1 MSFAPWLL
9 MLGLVA
15 IAVIYLF
22 RGPGNTGT
30 RVSYSFFE
38 EQVDK
43 GNVKSVKAYGENV
56 TGVWNKIPPPPTPNG
71 DKLTEEFNTIL
82 PEGVAKD
89 RSFWDDL
96 RKKVHDVDNAAREP
110 SYAQQT
116 LFWLVGSVIL
126 VFFLIYMMRRNSDP
140 LGGGMMGNFIRSQ
153 AKRFQPSEQ
162 RTTFEDVAALEQAK
176 IELQEIVEFLK
187 NPGKFERLGAQIPKG
202 VLLMGPPGTGK
213 TLLARAV
220 AGEAG
225 VPFFSINGS
234 EFIQMFVGVGA
245 SPRPRPVPHG
255 QGKRPLHPVRRRD

>member
-1 MSFAPWLL
+1 MDSPTPVNRPNPTPSRRPTPRRRFDEPPRSMSFAPWLL

-153 AKRFQPSEQ
+153 AKRFQPS
-162 RTTFEDVAALEQAK
+162 
-176 IELQEIVEFLK
+176 
-187 NPGKFERLGAQIPKG
+187 
-202 VLLMGPPGTGK
+202 
-213 TLLARAV
+213 
-220 AGEAG
+220 
-225 VPFFSINGS
+225 
-234 EFIQMFVGVGA
+234 
-245 SPRPRPVPHG
+245 
-255 QGKRPLHPVRRRD
+255 

>member
-126 VFFLIYMMRRNSDP
+126 VFFLIYMMRRNS
-140 LGGGMMGNFIRSQ
+140 IRW
-153 AKRFQPSEQ
+153 
-162 RTTFEDVAALEQAK
+162 AAE
-176 IELQEIVEFLK
+176 
-187 NPGKFERLGAQIPKG
+187 
-202 VLLMGPPGTGK
+202 
-213 TLLARAV
+213 
-220 AGEAG
+220 
-225 VPFFSINGS
+225 
-234 EFIQMFVGVGA
+234 
-245 SPRPRPVPHG
+245 
-255 QGKRPLHPVRRRD
+255 